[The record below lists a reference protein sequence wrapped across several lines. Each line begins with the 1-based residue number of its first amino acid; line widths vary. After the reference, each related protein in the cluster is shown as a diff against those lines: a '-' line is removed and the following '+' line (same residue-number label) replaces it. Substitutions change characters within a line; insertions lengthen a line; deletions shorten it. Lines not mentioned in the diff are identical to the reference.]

1 MIGFAASIIAGAVMS
16 LQGVLNTGLSGKL
29 GLYESN
35 TFVQGTA
42 FVFSLISMLF
52 FGKGSFSPLKEI
64 NFIYLTGGLLGVV
77 ITITVMLGIS
87 KLNPTTAI
95 SVILVSQLVCAAL
108 IDAFGLFG
116 SEKISFNLKNYI
128 GIALMISG
136 IIVFKLANR

>member
-1 MIGFAASIIAGAVMS
+1 MIGFMASIIAGAVMS
-16 LQGVLNTGLSGKL
+16 LQGVFNTQLSDKI

-42 FVFSLISMLF
+42 FAFSILGMLI
-52 FGKGSFSPLKEI
+52 FGKGNFPVLKEV
-64 NFIYLTGGLLGVV
+64 NLLYLTGGLLGVI
-77 ITITVMLGIS
+77 ITITVMIGIS

>member
-1 MIGFAASIIAGAVMS
+1 MIGFAASIIAGGVMS
-16 LQGVLNTGLSGKL
+16 LQGVLNTGLSDKI

-35 TFVQGTA
+35 AFVQGTA
-42 FVFSLISMLF
+42 FVFSILAMLI
-52 FGKGSFSPLKEI
+52 FGKGSFSAIRDVNL
-64 NFIYLTGGLLGVV
+64 IYLTGGLLGVI

-87 KLNPTTAI
+87 KLSPTTAI
-95 SVILVSQLVCAAL
+95 SVILVSQLLCGAL

-116 SEKISFNLKNYI
+116 SEKISFNLRNYI

>member
-16 LQGVLNTGLSGKL
+16 LQGVLNTGLSDKI

-42 FVFSLISMLF
+42 FVFSILAMLI
-52 FGKGSFSPLKEI
+52 FGKGNFSALKEV
-64 NFIYLTGGLLGVV
+64 NLIYLTGGLLGVI

-87 KLNPTTAI
+87 KLTPATAI
-95 SVILVSQLVCAAL
+95 SVILVSQLVCGAL

-116 SEKISFNLKNYI
+116 TEKISFNLKNYI